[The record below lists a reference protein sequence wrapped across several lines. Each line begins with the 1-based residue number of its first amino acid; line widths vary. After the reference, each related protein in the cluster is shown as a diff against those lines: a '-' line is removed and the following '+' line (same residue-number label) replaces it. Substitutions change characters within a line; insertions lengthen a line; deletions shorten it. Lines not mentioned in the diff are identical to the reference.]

1 LGHAGSELVPLLIYD
16 LFESGRY
23 AEVAAL
29 GCVTISVITLLT
41 LAFRRISLR
50 FGLGAAGQ

>member
-1 LGHAGSELVPLLIYD
+1 VPFLIFD

-41 LAFRRISLR
+41 LAFRRLSQRL
-50 FGLGAAGQ
+50 GLGAAGQ

>member
-1 LGHAGSELVPLLIYD
+1 LLIYD

-29 GCVTISVITLLT
+29 GCVTISVITILT
-41 LAFRRISLR
+41 LAFRQLSQH
-50 FGLGAAGQ
+50 FGLGAAAQ

>member
-1 LGHAGSELVPLLIYD
+1 MPLLIYD

-29 GCVTISVITLLT
+29 GCVTISVITVLT
-41 LAFRRISLR
+41 LAFRRLSQR
-50 FGLGAAGQ
+50 FGLGAAG